1 VSASFLNLAKR
12 IKSIADTGLLY
23 NTNDYDRERY
33 TELLEISHELMS
45 GLIDQPVEVVK
56 DFYASNKDYPTPKVD
71 IRGLVLNPAGEI
83 LMVKEM
89 ADGKWTLPGGWAD
102 IGYSPAEVIVK
113 ELQEEA
119 GLAVKATRLLAV
131 FDKKCHPHPAQ
142 PYYVYKFGLLCEVVG
157 EVNLQKGFDILAVG
171 WFPPDDLPPLSED
184 RILKSQIEL
193 LVKIATL
200 PGSSTYFD

>member
-1 VSASFLNLAKR
+1 MNLAKR

-33 TELLEISHELMS
+33 TELLEISHTLMS
-45 GLIDQPVEVVK
+45 TLIDQPVETIK
-56 DFYASNKDYPTPKVD
+56 DFYAPNKDYPTPKVD
-71 IRGLVLNPAGEI
+71 IRGMVLNELGEV
-83 LMVKEM
+83 LLVREM

-102 IGYSPAEVIVK
+102 IGYSPAEVIEK

-142 PYYVYKFGLLCEVVG
+142 PYYVYKFALLCEVVG
-157 EVNLQKGFDILAVG
+157 EVKLQKGFDILDAG

-193 LVKIATL
+193 LYQKVKTGDRTA
-200 PGSSTYFD
+200 YFD